1 MYDSYTAAV
10 VHEGVAELFREA
22 DRSVWCGPPARP
34 GASAAPSATT
44 PSPLRARG
52 SEMSVL
58 LFVLILTAL
67 AVAANRFGVDSRDG
81 ADWSLPGQGPAA
93 RR

>member
-34 GASAAPSATT
+34 GFSAAIRNHTRSAA
-44 PSPLRARG
+44 SPR
-52 SEMSVL
+52 
-58 LFVLILTAL
+58 I
-67 AVAANRFGVDSRDG
+67 
-81 ADWSLPGQGPAA
+81 
-93 RR
+93 